1 MIFFCVAYD
10 SLLFRYLIHKYVIIA
25 FMISFPSYP
34 LLSFSFLSYLFDSI
48 SFLYPLLFFSCLP
61 FSSFLNCMITA
72 GLAKS
77 CEAAVQG
84 MESTKTMNSL
94 AGRSN
99 YVGQTQM
106 NGIPDPG
113 AAVIA
118 EAFTVALATL
128 SAK

>member
-1 MIFFCVAYD
+1 
-10 SLLFRYLIHKYVIIA
+10 
-25 FMISFPSYP
+25 
-34 LLSFSFLSYLFDSI
+34 
-48 SFLYPLLFFSCLP
+48 
-61 FSSFLNCMITA
+61 
-72 GLAKS
+72 
-77 CEAAVQG
+77 

-99 YVGQTQM
+99 YVGQSQM

-128 SAK
+128 K

>member
-1 MIFFCVAYD
+1 
-10 SLLFRYLIHKYVIIA
+10 
-25 FMISFPSYP
+25 
-34 LLSFSFLSYLFDSI
+34 
-48 SFLYPLLFFSCLP
+48 
-61 FSSFLNCMITA
+61 MITA

-99 YVGQTQM
+99 YVGQSQM

-128 SAK
+128 SAKWSWMCYLIVDLNFSRRKGRDVEEDDNDEEKYVQE